1 MARERNSSFLTK
13 EIKVEASHHR
23 AGVERAVSE
32 EGRAAQV
39 SGALA
44 PVIAFSKPAEIEDQV
59 IVPDYVTDQ
68 DKAQFV
74 RSTIKQFQTEL
85 FKLEVMMTVN
95 GDGVNDQMP
104 DSDMTYNERAKQNIA
119 QINRLKDAYPYLI
132 G

>member
-1 MARERNSSFLTK
+1 MNR
-13 EIKVEASHHR
+13 
-23 AGVERAVSE
+23 
-32 EGRAAQV
+32 
-39 SGALA
+39 
-44 PVIAFSKPAEIEDQV
+44 PEDQV

-95 GDGVNDQMP
+95 GDGINDQMP

>member
-1 MARERNSSFLTK
+1 MNR
-13 EIKVEASHHR
+13 
-23 AGVERAVSE
+23 
-32 EGRAAQV
+32 
-39 SGALA
+39 
-44 PVIAFSKPAEIEDQV
+44 PEDQV

-74 RSTIKQFQTEL
+74 RSTIKQFQMEL

-95 GDGVNDQMP
+95 GDGINDQMP
-104 DSDMTYNERAKQNIA
+104 DSDMTYNERAKQNVA